1 MNEQITGAL
10 FKRMVLHGAA
20 AITAQKQAINDL
32 NVFPV
37 PDGDTGTNMS
47 MTIATAVA
55 ELRKSEPAT
64 VEQAASVTA
73 SALLRGAR
81 GNSGVILSLLFR
93 GLSKG
98 LKGQTAA
105 DAAVFAAA
113 MQEGVSAAYKAV
125 MKPAEGTVL
134 TVSRLAAKQAV
145 DTAAAGERDLEKVL
159 EDAIR
164 VGQATL
170 AQTTEMNP
178 VLKKAGVV
186 DAGGKGYLLILEGML
201 AELRGEPMPEAAVSG
216 EPEKEKADFAVMAA
230 EEITFAFD
238 TVFIVRK
245 ATADISLEPLRTYL
259 NSIGD
264 SLVIGEDDE
273 AFKVHVHTNIP
284 GAALTEAQKYGTLE
298 LAKIEN
304 MRTQADDLAA
314 GKHVQSTDDLDA
326 VEEELESSGPAEAG
340 HAVAEPEKKYGF
352 LAVCAGDGLAAVF
365 RDLGADGVVS
375 GGQTMNPSTESIL
388 EGVDKIPAET
398 VFILPNNG
406 NIIMAAQQCAA
417 LTEKQVVVIPTKTV
431 PQGITAMMNV
441 DFDAPDAQAI
451 TDAMTESLASVTT
464 AQITYAA
471 RDSDFDGF
479 AIKEGDYLAL
489 EEGRLFGTDSSLD
502 ALLRKLAEDAAGRE
516 SSFIS
521 LYFGEDVAEDD
532 AQRAGALFEELCPGA
547 EVAVLPGGQ
556 PVYYYII
563 SME

>member
-1 MNEQITGAL
+1 MNEQITGL
-10 FKRMVLHGAA
+10 MFKQMVLHGSA

-47 MTIATAVA
+47 MTIGAAAT
-55 ELRKSEPAT
+55 ELRKSNPAT
-64 VEQAASVTA
+64 VEQAASITA
-73 SALLRGAR
+73 STLLRGAR

-98 LKGQTAA
+98 LKGHAQA
-105 DAAVFAAA
+105 DAATFAAA

-134 TVSRLAAKQAV
+134 TVSRLAAKRAV
-145 DTAAAGERDLEKVL
+145 EVAAEEKDVEKVL
-159 EDAIR
+159 EEAIR
-164 VGQATL
+164 EGYDAL
-170 AQTTEMNP
+170 AQTIEMNP

-201 AELRGEPMPEAAVSG
+201 SGMRGEPLPETDEEG
-216 EPEKEKADFAVMAA
+216 EAPNEKADFAMMAA

-245 ATADISLEPLRTYL
+245 STPDVSLEGLRTYL

-284 GAALTEAQKYGTLE
+284 GSALNEAQKYGTLE

-304 MRTQADDLAA
+304 MRTQAEDLAA

-326 VEEELESSGPAEAG
+326 VEAALESGASQEEQG
-340 HAVAEPEKKYGF
+340 HMVAEPEKKYGF

-365 RDLGADGVVS
+365 QDLGADGVVS
-375 GGQTMNPSTESIL
+375 GGQTMNPSTQSIL
-388 EGVDKIPAET
+388 DGVDRIPAET
-398 VFILPNNG
+398 VFILPNNS

-417 LTEKQVVVIPTKTV
+417 LTEKHVVVIPTKTV

-441 DFDAPDAQAI
+441 DFEAPDAQTI
-451 TDAMTESLASVTT
+451 TDAMTESLSTVTT

-471 RDSDFDGF
+471 RNSDFDGF
-479 AIKEGDYLAL
+479 EIREGDYLAL
-489 EEGRLFGTDSSLD
+489 EEGKLFGKDSSLD
-502 ALLRKLAEDAAGRE
+502 TLLHKLAERAVEKEA
-516 SSFIS
+516 SFIS
-521 LYFGEDVAEDD
+521 LYFGEDVTEED
-532 AQRAGALFEELCPGA
+532 AQKAGALFEAACPNA
-547 EVAVLPGGQ
+547 EVAVLSGGQ